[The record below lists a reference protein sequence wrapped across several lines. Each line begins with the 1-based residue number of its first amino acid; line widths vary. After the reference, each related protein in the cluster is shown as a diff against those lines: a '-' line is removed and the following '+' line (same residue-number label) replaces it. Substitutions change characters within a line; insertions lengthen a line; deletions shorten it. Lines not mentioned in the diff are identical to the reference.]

1 MKRSAVLGALLVAVA
16 CCAFVPG
23 CGYVTAL
30 TDSQLIVGTWE
41 NTSGMETLEFYSNGD
56 FEDRAL
62 LGSTRGTWK
71 MPGDQRLQMEM
82 PGIFYGK
89 INGEWKYE
97 LNGDKLTLTSSNGWL
112 KYEFRRKR

>member
-1 MKRSAVLGALLVAVA
+1 MKSFTVLGAVLAAAA
-16 CCAFVPG
+16 CCASVPG
-23 CGYVTAL
+23 CGYVKAL
-30 TDSQLIVGTWE
+30 TDSQLIVGPWE
-41 NTSGMETLEFYSNGD
+41 NASGMETLEFYSNGD
-56 FEDRAL
+56 FEDRAV

-97 LNGDKLTLTSSNGWL
+97 LSGDKLTLKSSDGWL
-112 KYEFRRKR
+112 KYEFHRKR